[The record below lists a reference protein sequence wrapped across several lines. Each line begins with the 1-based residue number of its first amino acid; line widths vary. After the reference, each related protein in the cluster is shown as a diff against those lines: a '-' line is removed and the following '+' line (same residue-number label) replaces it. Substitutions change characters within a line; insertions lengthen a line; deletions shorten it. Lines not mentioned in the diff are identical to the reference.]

1 MINGKKVFVQPVKN
15 HKQAFDSIQKIAT
28 VQEDDDTTG
37 CLLDYVCFKIY
48 YRMIATDLSKPQE
61 LDADPKATQKIS
73 FAVNL
78 EWNRDP
84 MRFFILEQ
92 AKEAILDFS

>member
-1 MINGKKVFVQPVKN
+1 
-15 HKQAFDSIQKIAT
+15 
-28 VQEDDDTTG
+28 
-37 CLLDYVCFKIY
+37 
-48 YRMIATDLSKPQE
+48 MIATDLSKPQE

-78 EWNRDP
+78 EWNRDT

>member
-1 MINGKKVFVQPVKN
+1 MINGKNVFVQPVKY

-28 VQEDDDTTG
+28 VQEDDTTG

-78 EWNRDP
+78 E
-84 MRFFILEQ
+84 
-92 AKEAILDFS
+92 